1 MKRYILSAII
11 ATLGLAQ
18 GMATNLLD
26 NLSYQARLGY
36 NLGGTAPIG
45 MPAEIR
51 GLNSFDPKV
60 NLLLGF
66 DVCKQLNGNW
76 GLMTGIHYENKGM
89 KTDARVKNYHMQ
101 MRYGEQVIEGMFTG
115 NVVTIVE
122 QNLVTLPVLATY
134 DVARNVRLKLG
145 PYFSYVATHKFSG
158 NAYDGYLREGDPT
171 GQKVELGHDEGE
183 RGEYDFTNN
192 LRKWQLGV
200 DAGADWYLTQR
211 LGVYA
216 DISWGLTP
224 IFKSDFK
231 TIEQKLY
238 PLYGSVGIVYR
249 LK

>member
-1 MKRYILSAII
+1 
-11 ATLGLAQ
+11 
-18 GMATNLLD
+18 
-26 NLSYQARLGY
+26 
-36 NLGGTAPIG
+36 
-45 MPAEIR
+45 
-51 GLNSFDPKV
+51 
-60 NLLLGF
+60 
-66 DVCKQLNGNW
+66 
-76 GLMTGIHYENKGM
+76 MTGIHYENKGM

-192 LRKWQLGV
+192 LRKWQLGI